1 MTEDLRT
8 FLGLGSNIHDR
19 YLNLTKGIQLLND
32 HAHIWVINQSHVY
45 QSAAMYYTDQEDFYN
60 MVIQI
65 ETNLNPLQLL
75 DVVKRIEIMTGRNSN
90 NRKNMPRT
98 LDVDILAVGNLIIRS
113 KLLEIPHP
121 KIFERKFVLKPWNDI
136 APDFLVSNVNKS
148 IADLLKITNDTTLT
162 SMVLIL
168 NKEDLI

>member
-136 APDFLVSNVNKS
+136 APEYLVPNYS
-148 IADLLKITNDTTLT
+148 INISELLKKIDDNSDTR
-162 SMVLIL
+162 MVLIFD
-168 NKEDLI
+168 KEGIV